1 MKLNL
6 DCIRDI
12 LLAVESM
19 DYGTVWEFDDLVN
32 NLPSYSDSE
41 LQYHCQKLTEAGF
54 LDTLSVRTFTSPCEI
69 CTIKDLTYN
78 GHQFLANIRS
88 NSNWNK
94 TKEIAKSV
102 GSESISAIR
111 DIATSVITNI
121 IQNQLHL

>member
-12 LLAVESM
+12 LIAVESM
-19 DYGTVWEFDDLVN
+19 DYSTVWKFDDLVN